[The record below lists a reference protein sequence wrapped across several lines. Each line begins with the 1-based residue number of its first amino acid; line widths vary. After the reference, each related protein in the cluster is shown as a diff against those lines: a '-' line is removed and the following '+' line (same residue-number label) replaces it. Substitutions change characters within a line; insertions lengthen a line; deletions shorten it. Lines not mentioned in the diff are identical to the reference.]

1 MTLKEA
7 MGYRGENADTL
18 AEKIGIRA
26 GEVRRWMGE
35 NGMLRIS
42 GARMQHAGCRTG
54 RRGAGDGGRCGSGAV
69 RERRQRMSKD
79 KGRMSRKRISKKIAG
94 RFGGQVPEVRDIVRK
109 NLVDPLKRRQEKIV
123 TAKHRA
129 WKQEGK
135 AV

>member
-7 MGYRGENADTL
+7 MDYRGENADTL

-42 GARMQHAGCRTG
+42 GAECSSWLPHWTA
-54 RRGAGDGGRCGSGAV
+54 GAGDGGRCGSGAV

-79 KGRMSRKRISKKIAG
+79 KGRMSRKRISK
-94 RFGGQVPEVRDIVRK
+94 R
-109 NLVDPLKRRQEKIV
+109 
-123 TAKHRA
+123 
-129 WKQEGK
+129 
-135 AV
+135 

>member
-42 GARMQHAGCRTG
+42 GARMQQLAAAL
-54 RRGAGDGGRCGSGAV
+54 GATVAASLEGGVLR
-69 RERRQRMSKD
+69 
-79 KGRMSRKRISKKIAG
+79 
-94 RFGGQVPEVRDIVRK
+94 
-109 NLVDPLKRRQEKIV
+109 V
-123 TAKHRA
+123 TVEL
-129 WKQEGK
+129 Q
-135 AV
+135 

>member
-42 GARMQHAGCRTG
+42 GARMQQLAAALDDGVLITED
-54 RRGAGDGGRCGSGAV
+54 GAEFELYGNGGNR
-69 RERRQRMSKD
+69 
-79 KGRMSRKRISKKIAG
+79 
-94 RFGGQVPEVRDIVRK
+94 
-109 NLVDPLKRRQEKIV
+109 
-123 TAKHRA
+123 
-129 WKQEGK
+129 
-135 AV
+135 

>member
-42 GARMQHAGCRTG
+42 GARMQQLA
-54 RRGAGDGGRCGSGAV
+54 AALDGGVLVTADGAEV
-69 RERRQRMSKD
+69 ELYGQRQDEPQVDQQKD
-79 KGRMSRKRISKKIAG
+79 SRKVWRASTGSTRHCTQESGGPAQAAAG
-94 RFGGQVPEVRDIVRK
+94 KDCDRKAPGREAGGQ
-109 NLVDPLKRRQEKIV
+109 
-123 TAKHRA
+123 
-129 WKQEGK
+129 

>member
-1 MTLKEA
+1 
-7 MGYRGENADTL
+7 
-18 AEKIGIRA
+18 
-26 GEVRRWMGE
+26 
-35 NGMLRIS
+35 
-42 GARMQHAGCRTG
+42 
-54 RRGAGDGGRCGSGAV
+54 
-69 RERRQRMSKD
+69 MSKD

-109 NLVDPLKRRQEKIV
+109 NPVDPLKRRQEKIV

>member
-42 GARMQHAGCRTG
+42 GARMQQLA
-54 RRGAGDGGRCGSGAV
+54 AALD
-69 RERRQRMSKD
+69 
-79 KGRMSRKRISKKIAG
+79 
-94 RFGGQVPEVRDIVRK
+94 
-109 NLVDPLKRRQEKIV
+109 
-123 TAKHRA
+123 
-129 WKQEGK
+129 
-135 AV
+135 

>member
-26 GEVRRWMGE
+26 GEITKWMRPAGLLRVPSARR
-35 NGMLRIS
+35 
-42 GARMQHAGCRTG
+42 GAG

-79 KGRMSRKRISKKIAG
+79 KCRMSRKRFCKKAAG
-94 RFGGQVPEVRDIVRK
+94 KWGVQVQEVRDMVREEW
-109 NLVDPLKRRQEKIV
+109 VDPLKRL
-123 TAKHRA
+123 
-129 WKQEGK
+129 
-135 AV
+135 

>member
-42 GARMQHAGCRTG
+42 GARMQQLA
-54 RRGAGDGGRCGSGAV
+54 AALDGGVLVTADGRVLYTPGLADCFNETEGSGYDYQLLA
-69 RERRQRMSKD
+69 
-79 KGRMSRKRISKKIAG
+79 A
-94 RFGGQVPEVRDIVRK
+94 
-109 NLVDPLKRRQEKIV
+109 
-123 TAKHRA
+123 
-129 WKQEGK
+129 
-135 AV
+135 